1 MFDKFQ
7 QAKQLWDLRNQA
19 QQLQKQLEQVEHTE
33 EKNGIL
39 VKVDGTQKIKY
50 LEINGEERNDL
61 VIVINNAMK
70 EVQKK
75 SAKKMMEAG
84 GGLSGLLG
92 GIGK

>member
-1 MFDKFQ
+1 MFDKFK
-7 QAKQLWDLRNQA
+7 QAKQLLDLRNQA
-19 QQLQKQLEQVEHTE
+19 QQLQKQLEQIEHTE
-33 EKNGIL
+33 EKNGIK

-61 VIVINNAMK
+61 VVIINNAMK

-75 SAKKMMEAG
+75 SAKKMIEAG
-84 GGLSGLLG
+84 GGLGGLLG